1 MPTVHYTE
9 LRNRLQRSQLVTGAS
24 SGTGPVIRHVT
35 CDSRTAGP
43 GSCFVAIRG
52 TQVDGLA
59 FVDQAIARGAVLVV
73 SESASPREA
82 VAHVQVTSARA
93 ALALCAAAL
102 YGDPAEQLTCFG
114 ITGTNGK
121 TTTAWL
127 LHHVLTGL
135 GETSGL
141 LGTVAYAYGNACTEA
156 SLTTPGPP
164 ELHRML
170 GEMVAIGCR
179 WCVMEVSSHALD
191 QRRVHGIPFGVG
203 VFTNLKHDHLDY
215 HKTRAAYA
223 NAKKRLFDELGPHAV
238 AVYNTDDAAGPKMVH
253 DTEATKVAYGQHPH
267 ADMRFEVLGDTAK
280 GLRLCLDGQALTTRL
295 SGTFNAYNVAAAYA
309 AACAQGLPVADVLAV
324 LATVPPVPGRFEPF
338 RFDDGALAIVDYA
351 HTPDALE
358 QALVTARHC
367 FPQAALWCLFGCGG
381 DRDKAKR
388 PLMGAVAERLAD
400 HVIVTSDNTRSE
412 SYRAISEDIE
422 QGMKRPREV
431 LWIEDRREA
440 IGHAAQRAGAGDVVL
455 IAGKGHET
463 FQVIGSEAH
472 PLSDRQLVLEAF
484 AQRVH
489 IN

>member
-1 MPTVHYTE
+1 M
-9 LRNRLQRSQLVTGAS
+9 
-24 SGTGPVIRHVT
+24 
-35 CDSRTAGP
+35 
-43 GSCFVAIRG
+43 
-52 TQVDGLA
+52 
-59 FVDQAIARGAVLVV
+59 
-73 SESASPREA
+73 
-82 VAHVQVTSARA
+82 AHVQVTSARA

-170 GEMVAIGCR
+170 GKMVAIGCR

-223 NAKKRLFDELGPHAV
+223 NAKKRLFDELRPHAV

-351 HTPDALE
+351 HTPMHWSRHWSRR
-358 QALVTARHC
+358 VTAFRRQHC
-367 FPQAALWCLFGCGG
+367 GACSAA
-381 DRDKAKR
+381 
-388 PLMGAVAERLAD
+388 
-400 HVIVTSDNTRSE
+400 
-412 SYRAISEDIE
+412 
-422 QGMKRPREV
+422 
-431 LWIEDRREA
+431 
-440 IGHAAQRAGAGDVVL
+440 AATATKPNAPSW
-455 IAGKGHET
+455 AP
-463 FQVIGSEAH
+463 S
-472 PLSDRQLVLEAF
+472 LSAWRTM
-484 AQRVH
+484 
-489 IN
+489 